1 MPTWWPDGGSVTDE
15 WGLGEGVCVERFK
28 TIITL
33 DDPKIEL
40 YHLWHP
46 PAWGKNPMQGVE
58 KGIHDSFV
66 NNNHNWLDYV
76 NKSKELYIRIKNTFI
91 NE

>member
-1 MPTWWPDGGSVTDE
+1 
-15 WGLGEGVCVERFK
+15 
-28 TIITL
+28 
-33 DDPKIEL
+33 
-40 YHLWHP
+40 
-46 PAWGKNPMQGVE
+46 MQGVE
-58 KGIHDSFV
+58 KRIHDSFV